1 MTTSFHFEIPESERR
16 DLADT
21 LAASAADGT
30 PRIRASCR
38 WWRSWCERDAG
49 VLVVEG
55 ELYADAD
62 AAVLRPFAHSEE
74 RGRLQVRPP
83 NPRGT
88 ERIGA
93 PRGQRPRMEGRERRT
108 GANASVFCRQ

>member
-1 MTTSFHFEIPESERR
+1 MSTSFHFEIPESERR
-16 DLADT
+16 DLADA

-38 WWRSWCERDAG
+38 WWRSWCEQDAR

-62 AAVLRPFAHSEE
+62 AAVLRPFARSEA
-74 RGRLQVRPP
+74 RGRRRLRPAEPRDAQRVRPAASVP
-83 NPRGT
+83 VWNAAS
-88 ERIGA
+88 IA
-93 PRGQRPRMEGRERRT
+93 P
-108 GANASVFCRQ
+108 ALNASVSCRD

>member
-1 MTTSFHFEIPESERR
+1 MSTSFHFEIPESERR
-16 DLADT
+16 DLADA

-38 WWRSWCERDAG
+38 WWRSWCEQDAR

-62 AAVLRPFAHSEE
+62 AAVLRPFARSEA
-74 RGRLQVRPP
+74 RGRRRLRPAE
-83 NPRGT
+83 PRDAQ
-88 ERIGA
+88 RLRA
-93 PRGQRPRMEGRERRT
+93 PRGERPRVERREHRT
-108 GANASVFCRQ
+108 GAQRERVL